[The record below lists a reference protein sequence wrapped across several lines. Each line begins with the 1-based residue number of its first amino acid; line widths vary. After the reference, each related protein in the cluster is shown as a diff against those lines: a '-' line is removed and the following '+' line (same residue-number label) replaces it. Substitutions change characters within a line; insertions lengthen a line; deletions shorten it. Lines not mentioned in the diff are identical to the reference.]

1 MKASICIYRV
11 LVAFIPLTL
20 ACATSS
26 GCSDDDSPDVP
37 TDIGTDTQSDAIAC
51 SDAQVEGPPGDATCH
66 NDLDDDCD
74 GFVDSEDPDC
84 SACLGELDP
93 EAAVALPADDSFHDE
108 AVEWWYWT
116 GHLQTDI
123 GRWFGFELAFFK
135 FGQAG
140 TGAQMVNVAITDIEA
155 EIFDYRIA
163 NVNGWPTQ
171 VENGF
176 ELAIGFHSAIGGGG
190 DDQLHFEIG
199 DYRVDLTLSAGKL
212 PVFQHENGYTDYDFG
227 GYTYYY
233 SRERMPVTG
242 LISIGGVTLNV
253 DGTAWF
259 DHQYGDLNEAV
270 QLGWD
275 WFAIQLDDNRE
286 IMIYNIHQQGAD
298 LQVGGSYTDELCV
311 STEIDPGDV
320 DITVLNAWTS
330 PHTGCIYPSGW
341 EITVG
346 DLELIVEPVMADQE
360 LSDVSPVYWEG
371 ANVVSGDA
379 TGRAYV
385 ELTGYCH

>member
-1 MKASICIYRV
+1 MKDNIHRHRV
-11 LVAFIPLTL
+11 FAAFILLTL
-20 ACATSS
+20 ACGVSP
-26 GCSDDDSPDVP
+26 GCSDDDSTDVP
-37 TDIGTDTQSDAIAC
+37 TDIGTDTQSDVIAC
-51 SDAQVEGPPGDATCH
+51 SDVQVEGPPGDATCY

-74 GFVDSEDPDC
+74 GVVDGEDPDC
-84 SACLGELDP
+84 SACLGELNS
-93 EAAVALPADDSFHDE
+93 EADVALPADDSYHDE
-108 AVEWWYWT
+108 TVEWWYWT

-140 TGAQMVNVAITDIEA
+140 TGAQLVNVAITDIEA

-163 NVNGWPTQ
+163 NVSGWPTQ

-176 ELAIGFHSAIGGGG
+176 ELAIGLHSAIGGGG

-199 DYRVDLTLSAGKL
+199 DYRVNLTLSAGKL
-212 PVFQHENGYTDYDFG
+212 PVLQHETGYTNYDFG

-242 LISIGGVTLNV
+242 LISIGSVSLDV
-253 DGTAWF
+253 AGTAWF
-259 DHQYGDLNEAV
+259 DHQYGSLNEAV

-286 IMIYNIHQQGAD
+286 IMIFNIHQQGAD

-311 STEIDPGDV
+311 STEIDPDDV
-320 DITVLNAWTS
+320 VITPLNAWTS
-330 PHTGCIYPSGW
+330 PHTGCTYPSGW

-346 DLELIVEPVMADQE
+346 ELELIVDPVLADQE
-360 LSDVSPVYWEG
+360 LSDASTV
-371 ANVVSGDA
+371 
-379 TGRAYV
+379 
-385 ELTGYCH
+385 